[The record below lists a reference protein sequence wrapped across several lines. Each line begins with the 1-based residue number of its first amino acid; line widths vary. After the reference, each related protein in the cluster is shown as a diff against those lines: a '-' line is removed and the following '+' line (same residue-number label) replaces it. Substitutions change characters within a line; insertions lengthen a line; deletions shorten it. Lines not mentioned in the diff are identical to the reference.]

1 MSSGLLTRQW
11 SLGPSHKRGQI
22 HCPERYQY
30 GSSSIFCIGQSTFSH
45 FLFPLSPTIIANP
58 FKIHSTNN
66 YLSVYCAGC
75 WGRGENLD
83 AKPPLKI
90 YWAMGKSGA
99 VQWVHAAN
107 ILLTPVK
114 PRACRTLQGVHPFT
128 HPPDHR
134 FHWMLVSRLFW
145 LSHAN
150 EGKDQL
156 SLWHSRMGRFEAK
169 TSILDK
175 TIAARQNVNKP
186 KKSCRWLENCL

>member
-1 MSSGLLTRQW
+1 MIPGTQPQEGSNSLSRVVPVQQFQYILDW
-11 SLGPSHKRGQI
+11 SINLFSLSLPLISHYNSQSLQI
-22 HCPERYQY
+22 
-30 GSSSIFCIGQSTFSH
+30 SF
-45 FLFPLSPTIIANP
+45 N
-58 FKIHSTNN
+58 NN
-66 YLSVYCAGC
+66 YLLSVYCARC
-75 WGRGENLD
+75 WGRGENPD
-83 AKPPLKI
+83 TKPPLKI

-134 FHWMLVSRLFW
+134 FCWMLVFCLSW
-145 LSHAN
+145 LSHVN
-150 EGKDQL
+150 KGKDQL
-156 SLWHSRMGRFEAK
+156 SLWHSRMGRFETK

-186 KKSCRWLENCL
+186 KKSCRWLEDWL